1 MGIREYVRTVMVM
14 DGGFKVD
21 DVGGEP
27 MSNAM
32 NMVESVDYNSRDG
45 WIVAAFKT
53 VKGISLQMFG
63 FDPASTMLNQ
73 VQLILES
80 IIFQFNYIKIHI
92 CPSFKIL
99 SLSFLPL
106 SSISINCWGSRI
118 FKIDNAD
125 ISN

>member
-21 DVGGEP
+21 NVGGEP

-53 VKGISLQMFG
+53 VKGISLQIFG

-80 IIFQFNYIKIHI
+80 IIFQFNYIKTHI

-99 SLSFLPL
+99 FVLLT
-106 SSISINCWGSRI
+106 SIKHIN
-118 FKIDNAD
+118 
-125 ISN
+125 